1 MGRIMRKSKISIF
14 SFCLFVIFLYPIL
27 PQYVYVVGG
36 INMVNTLLAIFCFVY
51 IFMYGKISRIAL
63 KDSIIFYWVF
73 MIMMTIKYLAD
84 AGPLKAATYA
94 MSFVLL
100 PLFFISVID
109 TKSKFIKVIDT
120 LIAAGLFLGILGL
133 IESVMKFNFIQLL
146 ASDGTEFFHE
156 VRYGL
161 LRIMTTFGQPIAYGL
176 YQVFIIVLINY
187 RKGVKHN
194 KRYLN
199 ICYVISTLNI
209 LLSVSRIP
217 ILAYI
222 IIQILLIYRKSKKK
236 FLNYMAFIC
245 VVALA
250 GTIVGTAFGFKI
262 PLVDD
267 LLQTVDQ
274 LLSGNSTSSSTTVGV
289 GNRFDLWMWVYLS
302 MGNNWVWGN
311 GAITKFAYKVYEWQT
326 KTSIENQ
333 YLFILWHN
341 GLVGLVLLILS
352 YVSTL
357 RFSWKRRHCYMD
369 QDKEGL
375 SFNYVV
381 FILMAVYYVVALG
394 VQETD
399 LTRMY
404 SIMIALLIA
413 YNRVANKSEG
423 NKAGNEI
430 KEQAS

>member
-1 MGRIMRKSKISIF
+1 MGRIMRKSQISIF
-14 SFCLFVIFLYPIL
+14 SFCLFAIFLYPIL

-36 INMVNTLLAIFCFVY
+36 INVVNTLLAIFCVVY

-73 MIMMTIKYLAD
+73 MVMMTIRYLAD

-109 TKSKFIKVIDT
+109 TKTKFIKVVDT

-133 IESVMKFNFIQLL
+133 LESVMKFNFIQPL

-187 RKGVKHN
+187 RKGLKHN
-194 KRYLN
+194 RRYLN

-209 LLSVSRIP
+209 FLSVSRIP

-236 FLNYMAFIC
+236 FLNYIVFAC
-245 VVALA
+245 VAALA
-250 GTIVGTAFGFKI
+250 GIIVGTAFGFKI

-267 LLQTVDQ
+267 LLQTVNQ
-274 LLSGNSTSSSTTVGV
+274 LLSGSSTSSSTTVGV
-289 GNRFDLWMWVYLS
+289 GNRFDLWTWVYLS

-311 GAITKFAYKVYEWQT
+311 GAVTKFAYKVYEWQT

-357 RFSWKRRHCYMD
+357 QFSWKRRYYYMD

-375 SFNYVV
+375 SFNYTV
-381 FILMAVYYVVALG
+381 FILMAVYYIVELG

-413 YNRVANKSEG
+413 YNRVASRTEW

-430 KEQAS
+430 KE

>member
-1 MGRIMRKSKISIF
+1 
-14 SFCLFVIFLYPIL
+14 
-27 PQYVYVVGG
+27 
-36 INMVNTLLAIFCFVY
+36 
-51 IFMYGKISRIAL
+51 
-63 KDSIIFYWVF
+63 
-73 MIMMTIKYLAD
+73 
-84 AGPLKAATYA
+84 
-94 MSFVLL
+94 
-100 PLFFISVID
+100 
-109 TKSKFIKVIDT
+109 
-120 LIAAGLFLGILGL
+120 
-133 IESVMKFNFIQLL
+133 
-146 ASDGTEFFHE
+146 
-156 VRYGL
+156 
-161 LRIMTTFGQPIAYGL
+161 
-176 YQVFIIVLINY
+176 
-187 RKGVKHN
+187 
-194 KRYLN
+194 
-199 ICYVISTLNI
+199 
-209 LLSVSRIP
+209 
-217 ILAYI
+217 
-222 IIQILLIYRKSKKK
+222 
-236 FLNYMAFIC
+236 MAFIC

-413 YNRVANKSEG
+413 YNRVAN
-423 NKAGNEI
+423 
-430 KEQAS
+430 